1 MSGDAKKEM
10 SISCRIDLSGVVKDI
25 QGLKNSGIRPV
36 SPIAAGPSLIELF
49 AEEVRSLRSEGKKPS
64 DIFPIFMTNMGLP
77 LDGPLAK
84 AGYWICLKVEEAR
97 EEPNYHNQHH
107 ILEVMLAAY
116 VLGRREH
123 LPIYRIAELIIAA
136 AAHDLGHSGGM
147 NKCDY
152 ELELRSCEIARP
164 ILQQAELTPE
174 AIQRIES
181 MILAT
186 DIRAG
191 VPPTRNE
198 YLLAKTLPPDNEQ
211 RLLATQKM
219 LLAEADV
226 LFSCFDLN
234 YNDLLSKLL
243 SAEWKRTQP
252 NLSLKERLDFLKIVQ
267 FVTDAS
273 KQLGLEERRQIL
285 VHEISKSSTIMEI
298 PKFPP
303 VMPPNVSGA

>member
-1 MSGDAKKEM
+1 MKMSGDAKKEM

-25 QGLKNSGIRPV
+25 QGLKKSSVRPV

-64 DIFPIFMTNMGLP
+64 DIFPIFITNLGLP

-84 AGYWICLKVEEAR
+84 AGYWVCLKVEEAR

-107 ILEVMLAAY
+107 VLEVMLAAY

-123 LPIYRIAELIIAA
+123 LPIYRIAELIISA
-136 AAHDLGHSGGM
+136 AAHDLGHSGGL
-147 NKCDY
+147 NQCDY
-152 ELELRSCEIARP
+152 ELESRSCEIARP
-164 ILQQAELTPE
+164 ILHQAELPE
-174 AIQRIES
+174 DAIQRIEK

-186 DIRAG
+186 DIKVG
-191 VPPTRNE
+191 VPAARKA
-198 YLLAKTLPPDNEQ
+198 YMMSKGLPPENEH
-211 RLLATQKM
+211 RLLAAQTL
-219 LLAEADV
+219 LLAEADI

-252 NLSLKERLDFLKIVQ
+252 NLSVKERLDFLKIVQ
-267 FVTDAS
+267 FVSDAS

-285 VHEISKSSTIMEI
+285 VQEISKSLAD
-298 PKFPP
+298 
-303 VMPPNVSGA
+303 PNALRA